1 MEKQERLI
9 ARIWEM
15 YRKIEMPVTLQ
26 EAGIDR
32 KAYMCKIDTYVKQ
45 AMQDANVQYA
55 PKTFSAAEL
64 KAMYQE
70 LYDGKEWRTAYE

>member
-1 MEKQERLI
+1 
-9 ARIWEM
+9 M
-15 YRKIEMPVTLQ
+15 YHNINMPITLRA
-26 EAGIDR
+26 AGIER
-32 KAYMCKIDTYVKQ
+32 EAYMCKIDTYVKQ
-45 AMQDANVQYA
+45 AMQDANVQCA

>member
-1 MEKQERLI
+1 
-9 ARIWEM
+9 
-15 YRKIEMPVTLQ
+15 
-26 EAGIDR
+26 
-32 KAYMCKIDTYVKQ
+32 MCKIDTYVKQ

>member
-1 MEKQERLI
+1 
-9 ARIWEM
+9 
-15 YRKIEMPVTLQ
+15 
-26 EAGIDR
+26 
-32 KAYMCKIDTYVKQ
+32 MCKIDTYVKQ
-45 AMQDANVQYA
+45 AMQDANVQCA